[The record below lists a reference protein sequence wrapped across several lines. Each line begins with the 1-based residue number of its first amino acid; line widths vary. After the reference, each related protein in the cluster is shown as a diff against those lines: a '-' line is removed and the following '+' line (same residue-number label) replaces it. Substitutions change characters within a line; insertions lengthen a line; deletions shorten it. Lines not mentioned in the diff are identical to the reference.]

1 MQLQTAIRKRRSV
14 KKFKDKKPDYR
25 EILDCID
32 STRFAPMAG
41 GFFSLKFLII
51 DDKDAIRE
59 IAELSDQDFIKDAPY
74 VVFLVSD
81 PSVTKK
87 AFPESYEKFLKQQA
101 GAAIQNLLLTVTEKK
116 LSSCWIG
123 HFNEEKLSK
132 RFKIKGNIE
141 ALFPIGYEKEKPRTR
156 GVQPSIYN
164 RTYFHEWDN
173 KSIKKPRGIE
183 PFGAFQDSLL
193 KRK

>member
-1 MQLQTAIRKRRSV
+1 MQLQTTIRKRRSI
-14 KKFKDKKPDYR
+14 KKYKDKKPNYR
-25 EILDCID
+25 DILDCID

-51 DDKDAIRE
+51 DDKESIQE
-59 IAELSDQDFIKDAPY
+59 IAKFADQSFIKDAPY
-74 VVFLVSD
+74 VVIFVSD

-87 AFPESYEKFLKQQA
+87 AFPESYEKYVKQQA
-101 GAAIQNLLLTVTEKK
+101 GAAIQNFLLTITEKK

-123 HFNEEKLSK
+123 HFNEDKLVNK
-132 RFKIKGNIE
+132 FKIKGNIE
-141 ALFPIGYEKEKPRTR
+141 AIFPIGYEKEKPRTR

-164 RTYFHEWDN
+164 RTYFHIWDN
-173 KSIKKPRGIE
+173 KSIKKPRAVE